1 MKQLLIRALFVPTLV
16 YNLLMERL
24 FTERRWWD
32 AIDEHVLL
40 GALPLP
46 WLVDDMAQAGVR
58 AVVNTCIEYG
68 GPVTGYE
75 RHRIEQLRTPTL
87 DFTSPC
93 LEDIERAVTFVETH
107 RRQERTVYIHCKAG
121 RGRSA
126 TVALCWLVAH
136 RGLTPEQAQAHL
148 ETVRP
153 HVDKQLWRRQ
163 VVQQFAARHLSRA

>member
-1 MKQLLIRALFVPTLV
+1 MKHLLVRALFIPSLV

-24 FTERRWWD
+24 VAERRWWD

-46 WLVDDMAQAGVR
+46 WLVGDMANAGVR
-58 AVVNTCIEYG
+58 AVVNTCVEYG
-68 GPVTGYE
+68 GPVAGYQ
-75 RHRIEQLRTPTL
+75 RHGIEQLRTPTL
-87 DFTSPC
+87 DFTPPR
-93 LEDIERAVTFVETH
+93 LEDIERAVTFVEDH
-107 RRQERTVYIHCKAG
+107 RQHGRTVYIHCKAG

-148 ETVRP
+148 EAARP

-163 VVQQFAARHLSRA
+163 VVQRFAERHRDRR

>member
-1 MKQLLIRALFVPTLV
+1 MQQLLIRALFVPTLV

-107 RRQERTVYIHCKAG
+107 RPQERTVYIHCKAG

-163 VVQQFAARHLSRA
+163 VVQQFAERHLSRA

>member
-163 VVQQFAARHLSRA
+163 VVQQFAERHHSRA

>member
-93 LEDIERAVTFVETH
+93 LEGIERAVTFVETH
-107 RRQERTVYIHCKAG
+107 RRQERTVYIHCTAG

-126 TVALCWLVAH
+126 TGALCWLVAH
-136 RGLTPEQAQAHL
+136 
-148 ETVRP
+148 
-153 HVDKQLWRRQ
+153 LWKDCPSYQ
-163 VVQQFAARHLSRA
+163 YSI

>member
-163 VVQQFAARHLSRA
+163 GVQQFAERHLSRA